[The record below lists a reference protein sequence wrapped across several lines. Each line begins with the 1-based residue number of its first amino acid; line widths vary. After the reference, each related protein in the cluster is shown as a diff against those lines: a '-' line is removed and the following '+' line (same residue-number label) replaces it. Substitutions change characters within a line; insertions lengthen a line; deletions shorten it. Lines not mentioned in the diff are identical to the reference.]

1 MSELRV
7 TNIVGEDGVSSPTF
21 TRGINV
27 TGVITATTLNQVVS
41 GIITATT
48 FDGNLQG
55 NVNGNVTGNA
65 TSATVANGLGASA
78 SVSTSGIV
86 TASSFV
92 GPLTGNADTATSA
105 TSATSATNLTGAGS
119 TAAVLG
125 INTSGL
131 NNTKLYLSGNAA
143 AEIVTLTDGA
153 NITPDFGSGN
163 NFVVTL
169 AGNRTLVNPT
179 GVTTGQSGVIIV
191 KQDGTGGRTLGIQS
205 HYHFAGGT
213 APTFTTT
220 ANAVDVIGFVAYG
233 ATTIACTTTL
243 DVKTTS

>member
-27 TGVITATTLNQVVS
+27 TGVVTATTLNQVVS

-78 SVSTSGIV
+78 SVNTTGII
-86 TASSFV
+86 TASSFSGDV
-92 GPLTGNADTATSA
+92 TGNAS
-105 TSATSATNLTGAGS
+105 SATNLTGAGS

-143 AEIVTLTDGA
+143 AEIVTLSDGA

-169 AGNRTLVNPT
+169 GGNRTLVNPT

-191 KQDGTGGRTLGIQS
+191 KQDGTGSRTLGIQS

-220 ANAVDVIGFVAYG
+220 ANAVDVIGYVAYG

>member
-27 TGVITATTLNQVVS
+27 TGVVTATTLNQVVS

-78 SVSTSGIV
+78 SVNTTGII
-86 TASSFV
+86 TASSFS
-92 GPLTGNADTATSA
+92 GALTGDVTGNVSGSA
-105 TSATSATNLTGAGS
+105 ASATNLTGAGS
-119 TAAVLG
+119 TAQVLG
-125 INTSGL
+125 VNTGSL
-131 NNTKLYLSGNAA
+131 NGTKLYLSGNAA
-143 AEIVTLTDGA
+143 AEIVTLADGA
-153 NITPDFGSGN
+153 NIIPDFTTSN
-163 NFVVTL
+163 NFEVTL
-169 AGNRTLVNPT
+169 AGNRTLNNPT
-179 GVTTGQSGVIIV
+179 GVTTGQSGVIFV
-191 KQDGTGGRTLGIQS
+191 KQDATGSRTLGVQT
-205 HYHFAGGT
+205 HWQFAGGT

-220 ANAVDVIGFVAYG
+220 ANAVDVIGYVVYG
-233 ATTIACTTTL
+233 PYNIACTTTL
-243 DVKTTS
+243 DVKATS

>member
-92 GPLTGNADTATSA
+92 GALTGDVTGNVSGSA
-105 TSATSATNLTGAGS
+105 ASATNLTGAGS
-119 TAAVLG
+119 TAQVLG
-125 INTSGL
+125 VNTSSL
-131 NNTKLYLSGNAA
+131 NGTKLYLSGNAA
-143 AEIVTLTDGA
+143 AEIVTLSDGA

-169 AGNRTLVNPT
+169 GGNRTLVNPT

>member
-27 TGVITATTLNQVVS
+27 TGVVTATTLNQVVS

-65 TSATVANGLGASA
+65 TSATVANGLAATA
-78 SVSTSGIV
+78 SVSTSGII
-86 TASSFV
+86 TATSFV
-92 GPLTGNADTATSA
+92 GPLTGNAAT
-105 TSATSATNLTGAGS
+105 ATSATNLTGAGS
-119 TAAVLG
+119 TAQVLG
-125 INTSGL
+125 VNTGSL
-131 NNTKLYLSGNAA
+131 NGTKLYLSGNSA
-143 AEIVTLTDGA
+143 AEIVTLADGA
-153 NITPDFGSGN
+153 LITPNFSNGN

-169 AGNRTLVNPT
+169 GGNRTLVNPT

-191 KQDGTGGRTLGIQS
+191 KQDGTGSRTLGIQS
-205 HYHFAGGT
+205 HYHFTGGT

-220 ANAVDVIGFVAYG
+220 ANAVDVIGYVAYG

>member
-65 TSATVANGLGASA
+65 TSATVANGLAATA
-78 SVSTSGIV
+78 SVSTSGII
-86 TASSFV
+86 TATTFS
-92 GPLTGNADTATSA
+92 GALTGNAS
-105 TSATSATNLTGAGS
+105 SATNLTGAGS
-119 TAAVLG
+119 TAQALG
-125 INTSGL
+125 VNTGSL
-131 NNTKLYLSGNAA
+131 NGTKLYLSGNAA
-143 AEIVTLTDGA
+143 AEIVTLADGA
-153 NITPDFGSGN
+153 LITPNFSNGN
-163 NFVVTL
+163 NFIVTL

-179 GVTTGQSGVIIV
+179 GVTTGQSGVIFV
-191 KQDGTGGRTLGIQS
+191 KQDGTGSRTLGIQS
-205 HYHFAGGT
+205 HYRFAGGT
-213 APTFTTT
+213 APTFSTS
-220 ANAVDVIGFVAYG
+220 ANAVDVIGYVAYG

>member
-65 TSATVANGLGASA
+65 TSATVANGLSATA
-78 SVSTSGIV
+78 SVSTSGII
-86 TASSFV
+86 TATTFS
-92 GPLTGNADTATSA
+92 GALTGNAS
-105 TSATSATNLTGAGS
+105 SATNLTGAGS
-119 TAAVLG
+119 TAQALG
-125 INTSGL
+125 VNTGSL
-131 NNTKLYLSGNAA
+131 NGTKLYLSGNAA
-143 AEIVTLTDGA
+143 AEIVTLADGA
-153 NITPDFGSGN
+153 LITPNFSNGN
-163 NFVVTL
+163 NFIVTL

-179 GVTTGQSGVIIV
+179 GVTTGQSGVIFV
-191 KQDGTGGRTLGIQS
+191 KQDGTGSRTLGIQS

-213 APTFTTT
+213 APTFSTA
-220 ANAVDVIGFVAYG
+220 ANAVDVIGYVAYG

>member
-78 SVSTSGIV
+78 SVSTSGII
-86 TASSFV
+86 TASSFS
-92 GPLTGNADTATSA
+92 GALTGDVTGNVSGSA
-105 TSATSATNLTGAGS
+105 ASATNLTGAGS
-119 TAAVLG
+119 TAQVLG
-125 INTSGL
+125 VNTGSL
-131 NNTKLYLSGNAA
+131 NGTKLYLSGNAA
-143 AEIVTLTDGA
+143 AEIVTLSDGA
-153 NITPDFGSGN
+153 NIIPDFTTGN
-163 NFVVTL
+163 NFEVTL
-169 AGNRTLVNPT
+169 AGNRTLNNPT
-179 GVTTGQSGVIIV
+179 GVTTGQSGVIFV
-191 KQDGTGGRTLGIQS
+191 KQDATGSRTLGVQT
-205 HYHFAGGT
+205 HWQFAGGT

-220 ANAVDVIGFVAYG
+220 ANAVDVIGYVVYG
-233 ATTIACTTTL
+233 PYNIACTTTL
-243 DVKTTS
+243 DVKATS

>member
-65 TSATVANGLGASA
+65 TSATVANGLAATA
-78 SVSTSGIV
+78 SVSTSGII
-86 TASSFV
+86 TATTFS
-92 GPLTGNADTATSA
+92 GALTGNAS
-105 TSATSATNLTGAGS
+105 SATNLTGAGS
-119 TAAVLG
+119 TAQALG
-125 INTSGL
+125 VNTGSL
-131 NNTKLYLSGNAA
+131 NGTKLYLSGNAA
-143 AEIVTLTDGA
+143 AEIVTLADGA
-153 NITPDFGSGN
+153 LITPNFSNGN
-163 NFVVTL
+163 NFIVTL

-179 GVTTGQSGVIIV
+179 GVTTGQSGVIFV
-191 KQDGTGGRTLGIQS
+191 KQDGTGSRTLGIQS

-213 APTFTTT
+213 APTFSTS
-220 ANAVDVIGFVAYG
+220 ANAVDVIGYVAYG

>member
-92 GPLTGNADTATSA
+92 GALTGDVTGNAA
-105 TSATSATNLTGAGS
+105 SATNLTGAGS
-119 TAAVLG
+119 TAQVLG
-125 INTSGL
+125 VNTSSL
-131 NNTKLYLSGNAA
+131 NGTKLYLSGNAA
-143 AEIVTLTDGA
+143 AEIVTLSDGA

-169 AGNRTLVNPT
+169 GGNRTLVNPT

-191 KQDGTGGRTLGIQS
+191 KQDGTGSRTLGIQS

-220 ANAVDVIGFVAYG
+220 ANAVDVIGYVAYG

>member
-78 SVSTSGIV
+78 SVNTTGII
-86 TASSFV
+86 TASSFS
-92 GPLTGNADTATSA
+92 GALTGNAAT
-105 TSATSATNLTGAGS
+105 ATSATNLTGAGS
-119 TAAVLG
+119 TAQVLG
-125 INTSGL
+125 VNTGSL
-131 NNTKLYLSGNAA
+131 NGTKLYLSGNAA
-143 AEIVTLTDGA
+143 AEIVTLSDGA
-153 NITPDFGSGN
+153 NIIPDFTTGN
-163 NFVVTL
+163 NFEVTL
-169 AGNRTLVNPT
+169 AGNRTLNNPT
-179 GVTTGQSGVIIV
+179 GVTTGQSGVIFV
-191 KQDGTGGRTLGIQS
+191 KQDGTGSRTLGVQT
-205 HYHFAGGT
+205 HWQFAGGT

-220 ANAVDVIGFVAYG
+220 ANAVDVIGYVVYG
-233 ATTIACTTTL
+233 PYNIACTTTL
-243 DVKTTS
+243 DVKATS

>member
-27 TGVITATTLNQVVS
+27 TGVVTATTLNQVVS

-48 FDGNLQG
+48 FSGTLQG
-55 NVNGNVTGNA
+55 DVNGNVTGNA

-78 SVSTSGIV
+78 NVNTSGII
-86 TASSFV
+86 TATSFTGALTGDV
-92 GPLTGNADTATSA
+92 TGNAS
-105 TSATSATNLTGAGS
+105 SATNLTGAGS
-119 TAAVLG
+119 TAQVLG
-125 INTSGL
+125 VNTGSL
-131 NNTKLYLSGNAA
+131 NGTKLYLSGNAA
-143 AEIVTLTDGA
+143 AEIVTLSDGA

-169 AGNRTLVNPT
+169 GGNRTLVNPT

-243 DVKTTS
+243 DVKATS

>member
-65 TSATVANGLGASA
+65 TSATVASGLGASS
-78 SVSTSGIV
+78 SVNTSGII
-86 TASSFV
+86 TATSFTGALTGDV
-92 GPLTGNADTATSA
+92 TGNAS
-105 TSATSATNLTGAGS
+105 SATNLTGAGS
-119 TAAVLG
+119 TAQVLG
-125 INTSGL
+125 VNTGSL
-131 NNTKLYLSGNAA
+131 NGTKLYLSGNAA
-143 AEIVTLTDGA
+143 AEIVTLADGA
-153 NITPDFGSGN
+153 NITPDFTTGN
-163 NFVVTL
+163 NFEVTL
-169 AGNRTLVNPT
+169 AGNRTLNNPT
-179 GVTTGQSGVIIV
+179 GVTTGQSGVIFV
-191 KQDGTGGRTLGIQS
+191 KQDSSGSRTLGVQT
-205 HYHFAGGT
+205 HWQFAGGT

-220 ANAVDVIGFVAYG
+220 ANAVDVIGYVVYG
-233 ATTIACTTTL
+233 PYNIACTTTL
-243 DVKTTS
+243 DVKATS

>member
-65 TSATVANGLGASA
+65 TSATVANGLSATA
-78 SVSTSGIV
+78 SVSTSGII
-86 TASSFV
+86 TATTFS
-92 GPLTGNADTATSA
+92 GALTGNAS
-105 TSATSATNLTGAGS
+105 SATNLTGAGS
-119 TAAVLG
+119 TAQALG
-125 INTSGL
+125 VNTGSL
-131 NNTKLYLSGNAA
+131 NGTKLYLSGNAA
-143 AEIVTLTDGA
+143 AEIVTLADGA
-153 NITPDFGSGN
+153 LITPNFSNGN
-163 NFVVTL
+163 NFIVTL

-179 GVTTGQSGVIIV
+179 GVTTGQSGVIFV
-191 KQDGTGGRTLGIQS
+191 KQDGTGSRTLGIQS

-213 APTFTTT
+213 APTFSTS
-220 ANAVDVIGFVAYG
+220 ANAVDVIGYVAYG

>member
-27 TGVITATTLNQVVS
+27 TGVVTATTLNQVVS

-48 FDGNLQG
+48 FSGTLQG
-55 NVNGNVTGNA
+55 DVNGNVTGNA
-65 TSATVANGLGASA
+65 TSATVANGLAATA
-78 SVSTSGIV
+78 SVSTSGII
-86 TASSFV
+86 TATSFTGSLTGDV
-92 GPLTGNADTATSA
+92 TGNAS
-105 TSATSATNLTGAGS
+105 SATNLTGAGS
-119 TAAVLG
+119 TAQVLG
-125 INTSGL
+125 VNTGSL
-131 NNTKLYLSGNAA
+131 NGTKLYLSGNSA
-143 AEIVTLTDGA
+143 AEIVTLADGA
-153 NITPDFGSGN
+153 LITPNFSNSN

-169 AGNRTLVNPT
+169 GGNRTLVNPT

-191 KQDGTGGRTLGIQS
+191 KQDGTGSRTLGIQS
-205 HYHFAGGT
+205 HYHFTGGT

-220 ANAVDVIGFVAYG
+220 ANAVDVIGYVAYG

>member
-27 TGVITATTLNQVVS
+27 TGVVTATTLNQVVS

-78 SVSTSGIV
+78 SVNTTGIITATSFTGALTGDV
-86 TASSFV
+86 
-92 GPLTGNADTATSA
+92 TGNAS
-105 TSATSATNLTGAGS
+105 SATNLTGAGS
-119 TAAVLG
+119 TAQVLG
-125 INTSGL
+125 VNTGSL
-131 NNTKLYLSGNAA
+131 NGTKLYLSGNAA
-143 AEIVTLTDGA
+143 AEIVTLSDGA
-153 NITPDFGSGN
+153 NIIPDFTTGN
-163 NFVVTL
+163 NFEVTL
-169 AGNRTLVNPT
+169 AGNRTLNNPT
-179 GVTTGQSGVIIV
+179 GVTTGQSGVIFV
-191 KQDGTGGRTLGIQS
+191 KQDGTGSRTLGVQT
-205 HYHFAGGT
+205 HWQFAGGT

-220 ANAVDVIGFVAYG
+220 ANAVDVIGYVVYG
-233 ATTIACTTTL
+233 PYNIACTTTL
-243 DVKTTS
+243 DVKATS

>member
-92 GPLTGNADTATSA
+92 GALTGDVTGNVSGSA
-105 TSATSATNLTGAGS
+105 ASATNLTGAGS
-119 TAAVLG
+119 TAQVLG
-125 INTSGL
+125 VNTSSL
-131 NNTKLYLSGNAA
+131 NGTKLYLSGNAA
-143 AEIVTLTDGA
+143 AEIVTLSDGA

-169 AGNRTLVNPT
+169 GGNRTLVNPT

-220 ANAVDVIGFVAYG
+220 ANAVDIIGFVAYG

>member
-65 TSATVANGLGASA
+65 TSATVANGLAATA
-78 SVSTSGIV
+78 SVSTSGII
-86 TASSFV
+86 TATTFS
-92 GPLTGNADTATSA
+92 GALTGNAS
-105 TSATSATNLTGAGS
+105 SATNLTGAGS
-119 TAAVLG
+119 TAQALG
-125 INTSGL
+125 VNTGSL
-131 NNTKLYLSGNAA
+131 NGTKLYLSGNAA
-143 AEIVTLTDGA
+143 AEIVTLADGA
-153 NITPDFGSGN
+153 LITPNFSNGN
-163 NFVVTL
+163 NFIVTL

-179 GVTTGQSGVIIV
+179 GVTTGQSGVIFV
-191 KQDGTGGRTLGIQS
+191 KQDGTGSRTLGIQS

-213 APTFTTT
+213 APTFSTA
-220 ANAVDVIGFVAYG
+220 ANAVDVIGYVAYG

>member
-65 TSATVANGLGASA
+65 TSATVANGLAATA
-78 SVSTSGIV
+78 SVSTSGII
-86 TASSFV
+86 TATTFS
-92 GPLTGNADTATSA
+92 GALTGDVTGNVSGSA
-105 TSATSATNLTGAGS
+105 ASATNLTGAGS
-119 TAAVLG
+119 TAQVLG
-125 INTSGL
+125 VNTGSL
-131 NNTKLYLSGNAA
+131 NGTKLYLSGNAA
-143 AEIVTLTDGA
+143 AEIVTLADGA
-153 NITPDFGSGN
+153 NITPDFTTGN

-169 AGNRTLVNPT
+169 GGNRTLVNPT
-179 GVTTGQSGVIIV
+179 GVTTGQSGVIFV
-191 KQDGTGGRTLGIQS
+191 KQDGTGSRTLGIQS

-213 APTFTTT
+213 APTFSTA
-220 ANAVDVIGFVAYG
+220 ANAVDVIGYVAYG
-233 ATTIACTTTL
+233 ATTIACTSTL
-243 DVKTTS
+243 DVKATS

>member
-92 GPLTGNADTATSA
+92 GALTGDVTGNVSGSSA
-105 TSATSATNLTGAGS
+105 SATNLTGAGS
-119 TAAVLG
+119 TAQVLG
-125 INTSGL
+125 VNTSSL
-131 NNTKLYLSGNAA
+131 NGTKLYLSGNAA
-143 AEIVTLTDGA
+143 AEIVTLSDGA

-169 AGNRTLVNPT
+169 GGNRTLVNPT

-191 KQDGTGGRTLGIQS
+191 KQDGTGSRTLGIQS

-220 ANAVDVIGFVAYG
+220 ANAVDVIGYVAYG

>member
-78 SVSTSGIV
+78 SVNTSGII
-86 TASSFV
+86 TATSFTGALTGDV
-92 GPLTGNADTATSA
+92 TGNAS
-105 TSATSATNLTGAGS
+105 SATNLTGAGS
-119 TAAVLG
+119 TAQVLG
-125 INTSGL
+125 VNTGSL
-131 NNTKLYLSGNAA
+131 NGTKLYLSGNAA
-143 AEIVTLTDGA
+143 AEIVTLADGA
-153 NITPDFGSGN
+153 NIVPDFTTGN
-163 NFVVTL
+163 NFEVTL
-169 AGNRTLVNPT
+169 AGNRTLNNPT
-179 GVTTGQSGVIIV
+179 GVTTGQSGVIFV
-191 KQDGTGGRTLGIQS
+191 KQDATGSRTLGVQT
-205 HYHFAGGT
+205 HWQFAGGT

-220 ANAVDVIGFVAYG
+220 ANAVDVIGYVVYG
-233 ATTIACTTTL
+233 PYNIACTTTL
-243 DVKTTS
+243 DVKATS

>member
-65 TSATVANGLGASA
+65 TSATVASGLGASA
-78 SVSTSGIV
+78 SVNTTGII
-86 TASSFV
+86 TASSFTGALTGDV
-92 GPLTGNADTATSA
+92 TGNAS
-105 TSATSATNLTGAGS
+105 SATNLTGAGS
-119 TAAVLG
+119 TAQVLG
-125 INTSGL
+125 VNTGSL
-131 NNTKLYLSGNAA
+131 NGTKLYLSGNAA
-143 AEIVTLTDGA
+143 AEIVTLADGA
-153 NITPDFGSGN
+153 NIVPDFTTGN
-163 NFVVTL
+163 NFEVTL
-169 AGNRTLVNPT
+169 AGNRTLNNPT
-179 GVTTGQSGVIIV
+179 GVTTGQSGVIFV
-191 KQDGTGGRTLGIQS
+191 KQDSSGSRTLGVQT
-205 HYHFAGGT
+205 HWQFAGGT

-220 ANAVDVIGFVAYG
+220 ANAVDVIGYVVYG
-233 ATTIACTTTL
+233 PYNIACTTTL
-243 DVKTTS
+243 DVKATS

>member
-78 SVSTSGIV
+78 SVNTSGII
-86 TASSFV
+86 TASSFSGDV
-92 GPLTGNADTATSA
+92 TGNAS
-105 TSATSATNLTGAGS
+105 SATNLTGAGS
-119 TAAVLG
+119 TAQVLG
-125 INTSGL
+125 VNTGSL
-131 NNTKLYLSGNAA
+131 NGTKLYLSGNAA
-143 AEIVTLTDGA
+143 ADIVTLSDGA
-153 NITPDFGSGN
+153 NIIPDFTTGN
-163 NFVVTL
+163 NFEVTL
-169 AGNRTLVNPT
+169 AGNRTLNNPT
-179 GVTTGQSGVIIV
+179 GVTTGQSGVIFV
-191 KQDGTGGRTLGIQS
+191 KQDATGSRTLGVQT
-205 HYHFAGGT
+205 HWQFAGGT

-220 ANAVDVIGFVAYG
+220 ANAVDVIGYVVYG
-233 ATTIACTTTL
+233 PYNIACTTTL
-243 DVKTTS
+243 DVKATS

>member
-78 SVSTSGIV
+78 SVNTTGII
-86 TASSFV
+86 TASSFSGDV
-92 GPLTGNADTATSA
+92 TGNAS
-105 TSATSATNLTGAGS
+105 SATNLTGAGS
-119 TAAVLG
+119 TAQVLG
-125 INTSGL
+125 VNTGSL
-131 NNTKLYLSGNAA
+131 NGTKLYLSGNAA
-143 AEIVTLTDGA
+143 AEIVTLSDGA
-153 NITPDFGSGN
+153 NIIPDFTTGN
-163 NFVVTL
+163 NFEVTL
-169 AGNRTLVNPT
+169 AGNRTLNNPT
-179 GVTTGQSGVIIV
+179 GVTTGQSGVIFV
-191 KQDGTGGRTLGIQS
+191 KQDGTGSRTLGVQT
-205 HYHFAGGT
+205 HWQFAGGT

-220 ANAVDVIGFVAYG
+220 ANAVDVIGYVVYG
-233 ATTIACTTTL
+233 PYNIACTTTL
-243 DVKTTS
+243 DVKATS

>member
-65 TSATVANGLGASA
+65 TSATIANGLSATA
-78 SVSTSGIV
+78 SVSTSGII
-86 TASSFV
+86 TASNF
-92 GPLTGNADTATSA
+92 TG
-105 TSATSATNLTGAGS
+105 NLTGAATQASNLIG
-119 TAAVLG
+119 TACTASKIG
-125 INTSGL
+125 INTSSLHG
-131 NNTKLYLSGNAA
+131 TMLYLTGNAA
-143 AEIVTLTDGA
+143 AEIVPLTDGVS
-153 NITPDFGSGN
+153 ITPNFSNGN
-163 NFVVTL
+163 NFEVTL
-169 AGNRTLVNPT
+169 GGNRTLNNPT
-179 GVTTGQSGVIIV
+179 GVTTGQSGVIFV
-191 KQDGTGGRTLGIQS
+191 KQDSSGSRTLGVQT
-205 HYHFAGGT
+205 HWQFAGGT

-220 ANAVDVIGFVAYG
+220 ANAVDVIGYVVYG
-233 ATTIACTTTL
+233 PYNIACTTTL
-243 DVKTTS
+243 DVKATS